1 MQLGAAR
8 ERLGK
13 PPVLALTATATARV
27 RKDIAERLRLRDPLV
42 LMAPAHRAN
51 PRLTVEV
58 VRGAEKVRAT
68 GRRTRALLRPGIIH
82 CATTPAVDHLAG
94 ALTRGGIPVVRYH
107 GRMRAAERVA
117 AQHSCNALDV

>member
-1 MQLGAAR
+1 
-8 ERLGK
+8 
-13 PPVLALTATATARV
+13 V

-51 PRLTVEV
+51 LRLTVEV

-68 GRRTRALLRPGIIH
+68 GRRIRALLRPGIIY
-82 CATTPAVDHLAG
+82 CATTTAVDQLAG
-94 ALTRGGIPVVRYH
+94 ALRRGGIPVVRYH

-117 AQHSCNALDV
+117 ASNYSCNALGV